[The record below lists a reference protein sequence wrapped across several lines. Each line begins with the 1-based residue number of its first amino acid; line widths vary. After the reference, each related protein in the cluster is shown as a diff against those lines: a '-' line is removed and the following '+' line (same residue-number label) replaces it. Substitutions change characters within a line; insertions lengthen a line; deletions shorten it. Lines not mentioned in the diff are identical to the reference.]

1 MHRVLEPELM
11 EEQEQVKAYAEADFS
26 EPHCR
31 FVELISGSISPDFSG
46 RALDL
51 GCGPGDISCRF
62 AEQFPDCMIDAVD
75 GSKPMLEYAA
85 KRLTPALSR
94 QINFIRARIPFE
106 TELTVNYDVIFSNSL
121 LHHLS
126 DPQVL
131 WQTVKTC
138 ADTQTSIVIMDLLRP
153 ESESAANQL
162 VDEYAANEPDILKH
176 DFYHSLLAAFTL
188 NEIRLQLSYAQINLA
203 VEQVSNRHVLITG
216 KLNNKTPH
224 E

>member
-31 FVELISGSISPDFSG
+31 FVELISGSISPYFSG

-85 KRLTPALSR
+85 KSLTPALSR
-94 QINFIRARIPFE
+94 QINFIHARIPFE
-106 TELTVNYDVIFSNSL
+106 TALSGPYDVVFSNSL

-153 ESESAANQL
+153 ESEFAANQL

-203 VEQVSNRHVLITG
+203 VEQVSDRHVLITG